1 MQMYVFVYAWSFAET
16 KNIAFNKPAF
26 MLSERKQSAKRG
38 TDGDAFSFFHSDM
51 EADNSWWAVDLGEGG
66 ARVTAVRIVNRRS
79 CGK

>member
-1 MQMYVFVYAWSFAET
+1 
-16 KNIAFNKPAF
+16 
-26 MLSERKQSAKRG
+26 MLSVRNNYQAKRA
-38 TDGDAFSFFHSDM
+38 TDGDEHTAFHTR